1 MYKSNK
7 EHLQPLL
14 ISNVNDLPE
23 KHRQRLESSWAGV
36 FYREYFCRLKEEPFS
51 VLYADIPSRPNTAV
65 NVLVGLETLKAGF
78 GWSDEELYDHF
89 VFDVQVRYAL
99 GYRDLKEG
107 EFDLRTLYNF
117 RRRLSQHN
125 QEQGTNLLAEAFVD
139 ITDQQIVAFKIQ
151 TGTQRMDSTQIAS
164 HILDASRLHL
174 AVEAIQRLA
183 RLLNTEEQQRLSEY
197 LAPYIQG
204 DAGQFVY
211 RLKGKS
217 ATAEALQRA
226 GEILYHLLN
235 TMKISY
241 EQELAY
247 QVVQRFFDEN
257 FQVVEGGYV
266 QAKDQEELGS
276 GSLQSLDD
284 LEASYRQ
291 KGNRFYKGY
300 VVNLSET
307 CVPDNPLQ
315 IITQVQVAPNN
326 VEDANLLIEAVPK
339 LKQRMRLNTLYTDGG
354 YGSPQADQLLSEE
367 QVEQHQ
373 TGIRGKQPSQD
384 KLNLSDLNFQLDDD
398 SNPVQVFCPQGQIG
412 RVAPG
417 AFSDYIAFFDAAICR
432 KCPLHTSGRC
442 RVRRVKQDR
451 TRFNW
456 AFSRKELLWAQRR
469 KRYLALKQQGNNPRA
484 AVEATV
490 RSVKRAYP
498 KSKLPVRGRFRVTC
512 MMLAA
517 AAMTNIRRIT
527 GYLNSTDNQAGV
539 QNNSPDPA
547 EDSLLLTLLSAFDR
561 FLCDRIF
568 GYLII
573 C

>member
-1 MYKSNK
+1 M
-7 EHLQPLL
+7 
-14 ISNVNDLPE
+14 
-23 KHRQRLESSWAGV
+23 
-36 FYREYFCRLKEEPFS
+36 
-51 VLYADIPSRPNTAV
+51 
-65 NVLVGLETLKAGF
+65 
-78 GWSDEELYDHF
+78 YDHF

-117 RRRLSQHN
+117 RRRLSQYN
-125 QEQGTNLLAEAFVD
+125 QEHETNLLARAFVD
-139 ITDQQIVAFKIQ
+139 ITDQQIAAFKIQ
-151 TGTQRMDSTQIAS
+151 TNMQRMDSTQIAS

-174 AVEAIQRLA
+174 AVEAVQRLA
-183 RLLNTEEQQRLSEY
+183 RLLNAEEQERLRED
-197 LAPYIQG
+197 LAPYIRG

-211 RLKGKS
+211 RLKGKP

-226 GEILYHLLN
+226 GEILYRLLN
-235 TMKISY
+235 GLKATCEK
-241 EQELAY
+241 ELAY

-257 FQVVEGGYV
+257 FQVVGGGECLQV
-266 QAKDQEELGS
+266 KDQKELGS

-326 VEDANLLIEAVPK
+326 MEDADLLIEAIPE
-339 LKQRMRLNTLYTDGG
+339 LKQRMPLDTLYTDGG
-354 YGSPQADQLLSEE
+354 YGSPQADQLLD
-367 QVEQHQ
+367 QQQIEQHQ
-373 TGIRGKQPSQD
+373 TGIRGKQPRPD
-384 KLNLSDLNFQLDDD
+384 KLGLSDLSFQLDGDG
-398 SNPVQVFCPQGQIG
+398 NPVHAICPQGQKG

-417 AFSDYIAFFDAAICR
+417 AFSDYIAYFDASICR
-432 KCPLHTSGRC
+432 DCPLHISRRC

-451 TRFNW
+451 NRFNW
-456 AFSRKELLWAQRR
+456 AFSCKELLWALRR
-469 KRYLALKQQGNNPRA
+469 KRYLALKQQGNNPRS

-498 KSKLPVRGRFRVTC
+498 KSKLPVRGQFRVSC

-517 AAMTNIRRIT
+517 AAMTNIRRISR
-527 GYLNSTDNQAGV
+527 YLSGINNQPGV

-547 EDSLLLTLLSAFDR
+547 VDSFMFTLLSAFDH
-561 FLCDRIF
+561 FFCDWLVGDLAF
-568 GYLII
+568 Y
-573 C
+573 